1 MDTVTSTSPDYFLPT
16 ATPTSA
22 TQVQSNLESS
32 LYLPMSLT
40 SHQPP
45 PLSLLQCNPA
55 NPTHPK
61 HTPPL
66 LAVAEG
72 VDGAPIHTPTH
83 NKTTS
88 RSQTKASATNDL
100 HNATFST
107 STSPLQNNSM
117 PSSTPQ
123 AELQQWASTKPTSTM
138 TAYATSPQESPS
150 LSSRNSKHLLK
161 PSNTP
166 NTTRT
171 CHRCRV
177 ECEGRRVLQVW
188 ENNEGQFPQSS
199 SASDAN
205 YASQFIHQT
214 HIAHADTMTT
224 MSLATTPSAVTTA
237 ARNVHTILLLASDFA
252 IILSPALAQA
262 GYIYPNT
269 KLDIKTH
276 FHLQSDHTA

>member
-1 MDTVTSTSPDYFLPT
+1 
-16 ATPTSA
+16 
-22 TQVQSNLESS
+22 
-32 LYLPMSLT
+32 
-40 SHQPP
+40 
-45 PLSLLQCNPA
+45 
-55 NPTHPK
+55 
-61 HTPPL
+61 
-66 LAVAEG
+66 
-72 VDGAPIHTPTH
+72 
-83 NKTTS
+83 
-88 RSQTKASATNDL
+88 
-100 HNATFST
+100 
-107 STSPLQNNSM
+107 
-117 PSSTPQ
+117 
-123 AELQQWASTKPTSTM
+123 LQQWASTKPTSTT

-214 HIAHADTMTT
+214 HIAHADTTTT
-224 MSLATTPSAVTTA
+224 MSLATTPSTVTKA

-252 IILSPALAQA
+252 IILSPLLAQA
-262 GYIYPNT
+262 GYIYSNT

-276 FHLQSDHTA
+276 FHLQSDHAARPFDILFNPNSTSHHCCPYNTIGADITTTGTTPPPKRHTSKDIIQTITANADHHLQMHERQKLGCISKPATANTYLSTATATKSLAKNSHKKYGPHPNQD